1 MVGYSWTT
9 LFTKQ
14 TIQEGEDL
22 ADSGSVSN
30 YCNGV
35 GRQGGICSGDVTEEE
50 ITYHVEVQVR
60 RLWDRSYISAMRCT
74 CSEGRLCRHCAALL
88 SLVHLP
94 DSKLYGY
101 LVDSGRRYGMSDA
114 EQAASEAQTKKKNA
128 AQERELPSL
137 ESLEAL
143 QRQTGEERGEG
154 EEQENTYRPD
164 PSYSYFRAEQYG
176 RQVKMRPEVKN
187 RAVRILQ
194 TGDISE
200 VRVRYVESDK
210 EKEGGTVG
218 HFSCVFPS
226 TADAAYL
233 DVGQDEILNAG
244 CDSWSCY
251 GQNRWVS
258 EGTILLCPHT
268 AALLLYLQANLPGS
282 GLGSSTNHA
291 GRELLATTLGGQTIL
306 GEAKDFAKQ
315 TLTMEPVLT
324 LVRGKSIAAGFR
336 IGTQRLY
343 KVKDLKEFGEKMES
357 EGDMTFG
364 KTILHLGKAFL
375 DDRSQRW
382 YQFLSGV
389 IAEERERM
397 EYAGTYSYDPLE
409 RKAEVPLYGERL
421 DRFMD
426 LLMGER
432 AEFTMQNPINGG
444 KEKRTLLMQEK
455 DPDIRLEIRKDTENE
470 RGIFNGIVLTG
481 QIPQIIEGRR
491 TGYYDTQETFNRI
504 REESYHNLKPI
515 LESGKGGRVLIRI
528 GRAELGTFYHKVLPA
543 LKDAVT
549 VTEYDEEEITPYLPP
564 EPQFT
569 IYLDTENDTVLCRA
583 EVAYGLQILSV
594 SDLLDEKRGTRRLE
608 GYRDRNLE
616 GAVLAVILRYLA
628 EYDARMKV
636 FFSYKD
642 DERTFYLLS
651 EGLDAFLALK
661 NTDVRMT
668 DRFRKLGLR
677 RQVNFNM
684 GVSLESGLL
693 DLSVKAED
701 LSEEEMLDIL
711 YQYQKKRKF
720 VKLRNGDFLKLQGN
734 VEVEEIANLMESL
747 HMNVKDFVRGKMHIP
762 AYRALYLEKMLENT
776 QGIYADRDRHF
787 KQLIKEFKTVSD
799 ADYEIPENLHA
810 SLRSYQKEGYR
821 WLRTL
826 DTYRF
831 GGILADE
838 MGLGKTL
845 QTIAVLL
852 AVRNEEGSSAEAAA
866 ETEEVP
872 PAGAAFPAVRDLP
885 EEPGTPDPHT
895 SLVVCPA
902 SLVFNWG
909 QELARFAPELK
920 TVLVVGTQAEREQK
934 IHDAWKADV
943 LVTSYDLL
951 KRDIDRY
958 DSVRFRFEIIDEAQ
972 YIKNAQT
979 AAAKAVKVIRART
992 RYALTGTPIENR
1004 LSELWSIFDY
1014 LMPGFLYDYSE
1025 FRNEV
1030 ELPVVRD
1037 GDAEVQE
1044 RLKRMVAP
1052 FVLRR
1057 KKEDVLQD
1065 LPDKLE
1071 EVRYADMDRKQ
1082 RQLYDAEVLRMRRT
1096 LAQQDE
1102 SDFRKSKIQILAAL
1116 TKIRQLCCDPL
1127 LCYSGYDGTSAKK
1140 DACMELI
1147 ESLVDGGHKALLF
1160 SQFTSMLELIEEEL
1174 KARGIAYYKI
1184 TGATAKKQ
1192 RLALVNEFNQNDVPL
1207 FLISLKAGGTGLN
1220 LTGADVV
1227 IHYDPWWNTAAQD
1240 QATDRAHRIGQT
1252 KIVTVYKLIVKDTIE
1267 EKIQEMQE
1275 KKKTLAD
1282 EILSGESM
1290 ESSEITRDDLLA
1302 MLDGGTS

>member
-22 ADSGSVSN
+22 ADTGSVTN
-30 YCNGV
+30 YYNGV
-35 GRQGGICSGDVTEEE
+35 GRQGGLCSGDVTEHGES
-50 ITYHVEVQVR
+50 YHVEVQVR
-60 RLWDRSYISAMRCT
+60 RLWDRCYISSMRCT

-88 SLVHLP
+88 SLVRLP
-94 DSKLYGY
+94 DSRLYGF
-101 LVDSGRRYGMSDA
+101 LVDNGRRFGMSDG
-114 EQAASEAQTKKKNA
+114 EQASSEAQTKKKNA
-128 AQERELPSL
+128 AEERKLPSL

-143 QRQTGEERGEG
+143 QSKTAEERK
-154 EEQENTYRPD
+154 EQEEAESTYQPD

-176 RQVKMRPEVKN
+176 KQVKMRPEVKN
-187 RAVRILQ
+187 RAARFLQ
-194 TGDISE
+194 SGDIAE
-200 VRVRYVESDK
+200 VRVRYVESDA

-226 TADAAYL
+226 TTDAAYL

-251 GQNRWVS
+251 GQNRRAADGS
-258 EGTILLCPHT
+258 LLLCPHT
-268 AALLLYLQANLPGS
+268 AALLFYLQANLPGS
-282 GLGSSTNHA
+282 GLGSSTNAA
-291 GRELLATTLGGQTIL
+291 GRELLASANGGQTIL
-306 GEAKDFAKQ
+306 GDAKDIARK
-315 TLTMEPVLT
+315 TLTLEPVLSV
-324 LVRGKSIAAGFR
+324 VRGTSIAAGFR
-336 IGTQRLY
+336 VGTQRLY

-364 KTILHLGKAFL
+364 RTVLHLGKVYL
-375 DDRSQRW
+375 DEKSQRW
-382 YQFLSGV
+382 YQFLAGV

-397 EYAGTYSYDPLE
+397 EHAGNYSYDPLD
-409 RKAEVPLYGERL
+409 RKAELPLYGDRL

-432 AEFTMQNPINGG
+432 AEFAFQNERGG
-444 KEKRTLLMQEK
+444 SRDRRTLLMQEK
-455 DPDIRLEIRKDTENE
+455 NPDIRLEIHKDTENE
-470 RGIFNGIVLTG
+470 RGVFNGIVLSG
-481 QIPQIIEGRR
+481 QIPQVIEGRR
-491 TGYYDTQETFNRI
+491 TGYYDTEETFNRI
-504 REESYHNLKPI
+504 GEDCYRSLKPI
-515 LESGKGGRVLIRI
+515 LESEKNGRVMIRI

-543 LKDAVT
+543 LKNAVNI
-549 VTEYDEEEITPYLPP
+549 TEYDSGEIAPYLPP

-594 SDLLDEKRGTRRLE
+594 SDLVDEKRGTRRLE
-608 GYRDRNLE
+608 SYRDRNLE

-628 EYDARMKV
+628 EYDAAMKV

-642 DERTFYLLS
+642 DERVFDLLS

-668 DRFRKLGLR
+668 DRFRRLGLR
-677 RQVNFNM
+677 RHVSFAM

-693 DLSVKAED
+693 DLTVRAED

-734 VEVEEIANLMESL
+734 VEVEQIANLMESL
-747 HMNVKDFVRGKMHIP
+747 HMNVKDFVKGKMHIP
-762 AYRALYLEKMLENT
+762 AYRALYLEKMLEST

-787 KQLIKEFKTVSD
+787 KQLIKEFKTVND

-852 AVRNEEGSSAEAAA
+852 AVRNEEGSSAESAAL
-866 ETEEVP
+866 TEAVP
-872 PAGAAFPAVRDLP
+872 PKDASLPAVRDLP
-885 EEPGTPDPHT
+885 EVPGTPDSHT

-909 QELARFAPELK
+909 QELARFAPALQ

-979 AAAKAVKVIRART
+979 AAAKAVKVIHAHT

-1025 FRNEV
+1025 FRSEV
-1030 ELPVVRD
+1030 ELPIVRD
-1037 GDAEVQE
+1037 GDEEVQE

-1071 EVRYADMDRKQ
+1071 EVRYADMDCKQ

-1096 LAQQDE
+1096 LERQDE
-1102 SDFRKSKIQILAAL
+1102 ADFRKSKIQILAAL

-1127 LCYSGYDGTSAKK
+1127 LCYSGYDGSSAKK
-1140 DACMELI
+1140 DACMQLV

-1160 SQFTSMLELIEEEL
+1160 SQFTSMLELIEGEL

-1282 EILSGESM
+1282 AILSGESM
-1290 ESSEITRDDLLA
+1290 ESSEITREDLLA
-1302 MLDGGTS
+1302 MLD